1 LSDGWR
7 YLGLKPA
14 EVYALTHRE
23 FTILLNAQR
32 ERQYD
37 EFEREAMFAM
47 MYESA
52 HRAKRP
58 KASDLFKRPKNGEK
72 DERKL
77 EAMAKQAEHA
87 SEWLSQF
94 NFA

>member
-1 LSDGWR
+1 
-7 YLGLKPA
+7 
-14 EVYALTHRE
+14 VYCLTHRE
-23 FTILLNAQR
+23 FTLLLNAQR

-47 MYESA
+47 MHESA

-87 SEWLSQF
+87 SEWLAQWQF
-94 NFA
+94 

>member
-1 LSDGWR
+1 
-7 YLGLKPA
+7 
-14 EVYALTHRE
+14 
-23 FTILLNAQR
+23 LLNAQR

-47 MYESA
+47 MRESA

-77 EAMAKQAEHA
+77 EAMVQQAEQA
-87 SEWLSQF
+87 SEWLAQF
-94 NFA
+94 DFK

>member
-1 LSDGWR
+1 MM
-7 YLGLKPA
+7 K
-14 EVYALTHRE
+14 
-23 FTILLNAQR
+23 AQR

-37 EFEREAMFAM
+37 EFERQAIIAM
-47 MYESA
+47 MRESA

-77 EAMAKQAEHA
+77 EAMAKQAEEA
-87 SEWLSQF
+87 SNWLAQF
-94 NFA
+94 EFK